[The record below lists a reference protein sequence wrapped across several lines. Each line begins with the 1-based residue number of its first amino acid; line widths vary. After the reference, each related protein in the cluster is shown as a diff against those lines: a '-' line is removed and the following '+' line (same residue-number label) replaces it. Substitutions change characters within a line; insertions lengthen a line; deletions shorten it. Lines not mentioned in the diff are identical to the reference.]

1 MTEQAIY
8 FDSSKCTACKG
19 CQAACKCW
27 NNLPTP
33 YELNS
38 AGTFTGT
45 LQNPPD
51 LQPNTR
57 LIITFNEA
65 DNGKKYGVNWAFG
78 RRACM
83 HCTNPAC
90 VSVCPSGALYVDEE
104 TGLVTYDSSKCIGCQ
119 YCRSA
124 CPFDVPRHTN
134 VGLTGDN
141 IKINKCTGCV
151 DRVKQGRK
159 PACVSTCQPG
169 ALQFGDRDEMLKM
182 AKERVEYLKGKYDYI
197 ILDTPPV
204 GLVSDTLNMGHF
216 ANMTIFVVRADY
228 SPKGNFQLI
237 NDIAKKN
244 RLPKCNLVLNGMDL
258 EKRKYGYYYGYGKYG
273 NYGKYGKYGKYGNY
287 GYGYGVY
294 GNYGV
299 SDKETTA
306 LNEM

>member
-1 MTEQAIY
+1 MAEQAIY

-27 NNLPTP
+27 NNLPTS

-38 AGTFTGT
+38 AGEFTGT

-83 HCTNPAC
+83 HCSNPSC
-90 VSVCPSGALYVDEE
+90 VNVCPSGALYIDEE

-119 YCRSA
+119 YCRAA

-151 DRVKQGRK
+151 DRIKQGRK

-169 ALQFGDRDEMLKM
+169 ALQFGDRNDMLKM
-182 AKERVEYLKGKYDYI
+182 AHERVEYLKQ
-197 ILDTPPV
+197 
-204 GLVSDTLNMGHF
+204 
-216 ANMTIFVVRADY
+216 
-228 SPKGNFQLI
+228 KGFTE
-237 NDIAKKN
+237 AS
-244 RLPKCNLVLNGMDL
+244 
-258 EKRKYGYYYGYGKYG
+258 
-273 NYGKYGKYGKYGNY
+273 
-287 GYGYGVY
+287 VY
-294 GNYGV
+294 GEDQMGGTHVIYVLKYPLSQYELPANPEQSGIVDALGV
-299 SDKETTA
+299 MKPLTA
-306 LNEM
+306 AAAVATLAGLGISFATGVGYKRPTMRYDEANHDVVDADSGEVIKHIDREAGEL

>member
-1 MTEQAIY
+1 MAEQAIY

-27 NNLPTP
+27 NLLPTS

-83 HCTNPAC
+83 HCSNPSC
-90 VSVCPSGALYVDEE
+90 VSVCPSGSLYIDDE
-104 TGLVTYDSSKCIGCQ
+104 TGLVTYDPSKCIGCQ
-119 YCRSA
+119 YCKSA

-134 VGLTGDN
+134 VGLAGDN

-169 ALQFGDRDEMLKM
+169 ALQFGDRSDMLKM
-182 AKERVEYLKGKYDYI
+182 AHERVEYLKK
-197 ILDTPPV
+197 
-204 GLVSDTLNMGHF
+204 
-216 ANMTIFVVRADY
+216 
-228 SPKGNFQLI
+228 KGFTE
-237 NDIAKKN
+237 AS
-244 RLPKCNLVLNGMDL
+244 
-258 EKRKYGYYYGYGKYG
+258 
-273 NYGKYGKYGKYGNY
+273 
-287 GYGYGVY
+287 VY
-294 GNYGV
+294 GEDQMGGTHVIYVLKYPLSQYELPANPQQSGV
-299 SDKETTA
+299 VDALGIMKPLTAAAAVATVAGLGISFATGVGYNRPTMRYDEAKHDVVNAETGEVIKHIDREA
-306 LNEM
+306 GEL

>member
-1 MTEQAIY
+1 MAEQAIY

-27 NNLPTP
+27 NNLPTS

-38 AGTFTGT
+38 AGEFTGT

-83 HCTNPAC
+83 HCSNPSC
-90 VSVCPSGALYVDEE
+90 VNVCPSGALYIDEE

-119 YCRSA
+119 YCRAA

-151 DRVKQGRK
+151 DRIKQGRK

-169 ALQFGDRDEMLKM
+169 ALQFGDRSEMLKM
-182 AKERVEYLKGKYDYI
+182 AHERVEYLKQ
-197 ILDTPPV
+197 
-204 GLVSDTLNMGHF
+204 
-216 ANMTIFVVRADY
+216 
-228 SPKGNFQLI
+228 KGFTE
-237 NDIAKKN
+237 AS
-244 RLPKCNLVLNGMDL
+244 
-258 EKRKYGYYYGYGKYG
+258 
-273 NYGKYGKYGKYGNY
+273 
-287 GYGYGVY
+287 VY
-294 GNYGV
+294 GEDQMGGTHVIYVLKYPLSQYELPANPEQSGIVDALGV
-299 SDKETTA
+299 MKPLTA
-306 LNEM
+306 AAAVATLAGLGISFATGVGYKRPTMRYDEANHDVVDADSGEVIKHIDREAGEL

>member
-27 NNLPTP
+27 NNLPTS

-38 AGTFTGT
+38 AGEFTGT

-51 LQPNTR
+51 LLPNTR
-57 LIITFNEA
+57 LIITFNEK
-65 DNGKKYGVNWAFG
+65 DREGKYGVDWAFG

-83 HCTNPAC
+83 HCSNPSC
-90 VSVCPSGALYVDEE
+90 VAVCPSGALYVDEE
-104 TGLVTYDSSKCIGCQ
+104 TGLVTYDSGKCIGCQ
-119 YCRSA
+119 YCRAA

-169 ALQFGDRDEMLKM
+169 ALQFGDRDEMIKM
-182 AKERVEYLKGKYDYI
+182 AHERVEYLKSKGFEQASVYGEDQ
-197 ILDTPPV
+197 
-204 GLVSDTLNMGHF
+204 MGGTHV
-216 ANMTIFVVRADY
+216 IY
-228 SPKGNFQLI
+228 
-237 NDIAKKN
+237 
-244 RLPKCNLVLNGMDL
+244 VL
-258 EKRKYGYYYGYGKYG
+258 KYGLDQYELPADPQQSGITDALGFMKPLTAAAAVATLAGLGISFATGVGYKRPTMRYDEVNHDVVDADTGEVIKHIDREAG
-273 NYGKYGKYGKYGNY
+273 
-287 GYGYGVY
+287 
-294 GNYGV
+294 
-299 SDKETTA
+299 E
-306 LNEM
+306 L